1 MSLSQQNAI
10 AQNLQNVREKIAAA
24 AQLCGR
30 PSEEITLLA
39 VSKTKPASAVE
50 EAIAAGQYVFGENY
64 VQEGVDKIAHFAGH
78 QPALTWHF
86 IGPLQSNKSRLVAEN
101 FDWCH
106 TIDRLKIAQRL
117 NDQRPAGLPPLQV
130 LIQVN
135 ISDEASKSGIRVGEI
150 TELATQIMAM
160 PNLTLRG
167 LMAIPAA
174 ETDYARQTEVF
185 GKMRDA
191 LNTLQAVCTQ
201 ADTLSM
207 GMTDDMPAAI
217 AAGSTLVRIGTA
229 IFGARDYSEKQSPA

>member
-1 MSLSQQNAI
+1 
-10 AQNLQNVREKIAAA
+10 
-24 AQLCGR
+24 
-30 PSEEITLLA
+30 
-39 VSKTKPASAVE
+39 
-50 EAIAAGQYVFGENY
+50 VFGENY

-185 GKMRDA
+185 GQMRDA
-191 LNTLQAVCTQ
+191 LNTLQAVCPQ